1 MKPPA
6 PTSTSSGGPPSY
18 LGRGAILLAIP
29 LLIILILPLLAL
41 IANTPL
47 SQLWTLLRAPV
58 VRQSLRLTLQ
68 TSLLTVAATLLLGTP
83 LAYGLGRRSSRRR
96 ALVDTLLTLPMVLPP
111 AVAGIGLLLAFGRY
125 GLSGRLLALL
135 GITLPFTP
143 AAVVIAQIFVAS
155 PYYIK
160 TAISGFLA
168 IEPELEEAA
177 ALDGADPWSIL
188 RLVSMPL
195 ALPSLAGGIVMT
207 WARAIGEFGATIIFA
222 GNLPGRTQ
230 TMPLAIYLGFE
241 IDFAVALTLAMLLL
255 LFAGGALL
263 IARLILQN
271 HLLDM

>member
-83 LAYGLGRRSSRRR
+83 LAYGLARRSSRRR